1 MKVLNQE
8 RLLNGEAVEVRLRNT
23 DFHRIE
29 QLEIGD
35 IISLPI
41 HTQSHVRRVHLDD
54 KNHTYAGDF
63 GAIQSKFRKIIL
75 TASTGSCK
83 SGVPILTYGDRGLEG
98 KTEEEV
104 SEHRHIRDITDESP
118 EAASL
123 EGRVLRAVRNPDW
136 PDYRTFIRAPSVVNL
151 ATAITLLP
159 GDRCSLEGRLAQ
171 DDLLHLL
178 LAVQCHHMKSS
189 IRAIQMATGLRMP
202 KVEDGVDRAEAEA
215 DAS

>member
-8 RLLNGEAVEVRLRNT
+8 RLLNGEAVEVKLRNT
-23 DFHRIE
+23 DFRRIE
-29 QLEIGD
+29 KLRIGD

-54 KNHTYAGDF
+54 NNHTYAGDF

-75 TASTGSCK
+75 TADTCSGK
-83 SGVPILTYGDRGLEG
+83 SGVPIFTYGDRGLEG

-118 EAASL
+118 EAQSL
-123 EGRVLRAVRNPDW
+123 EGRVLRAIRDPEW
-136 PDYRTFIRAPSVVNL
+136 PDYSTFIRAPSVVNL
-151 ATAITLLP
+151 TTIITLLP
-159 GDRCSLEGRLAQ
+159 GDKCSLEGRLEQ
-171 DDLLHLL
+171 GDLVHLL
-178 LAVQCHHMKSS
+178 MAVQYHQMKSS
-189 IRAIQMATGLRMP
+189 IKAIQMATGMSMP
-202 KVEDGVDRAEAEA
+202 KVEDGVDRAEA